1 MDYKVQKNSQNND
14 MASLVNDVCNIIE
27 TGRKEAY
34 VAAGKS
40 AVITYWNIGRRIV
53 KEEQQGKERA
63 EYGAEV
69 IKNLALKITPRY
81 GASYN
86 KRNLDYYKRFAV
98 FRHNRYSLLRA
109 CCLYCLLP
117 FYQSI
122 LSSLRRSVSST
133 SSSLAIFMIT
143 QIRLASICAPFRYG
157 GFVLSRL
164 FIKPFVRFLLFCK
177 NNFWPVQFFV
187 CHIQMRI

>member
-1 MDYKVQKNSQNND
+1 MWPLIV
-14 MASLVNDVCNIIE
+14 SLFL
-27 TGRKEAY
+27 TKRLY
-34 VAAGKS
+34 LSS
-40 AVITYWNIGRRIV
+40 ARS
-53 KEEQQGKERA
+53 
-63 EYGAEV
+63 
-69 IKNLALKITPRY
+69 
-81 GASYN
+81 SYN
-86 KRNLDYYKRFAV
+86 WQTTAKVLRNIALFILRSWNKRFAV